1 MLQIRSMFR
10 LIKPALGLINSDI
23 FMEMLPSRGRRWK
36 EDKTTWTPEDIMHT
50 YSVMLQF
57 VIVSISDLTKLIKYL
72 EGLSYFSLSSPVN
85 VE

>member
-36 EDKTTWTPEDIMHT
+36 EDKITWTPEDI
-50 YSVMLQF
+50 MLQF
-57 VIVSISDLTKLIKYL
+57 VIVSISDLKELIKYL

>member
-36 EDKTTWTPEDIMHT
+36 EDKTTWTPENI
-50 YSVMLQF
+50 MLQF

>member
-36 EDKTTWTPEDIMHT
+36 EDKITWTPEDL
-50 YSVMLQF
+50 MLQF
-57 VIVSISDLTKLIKYL
+57 LIVSISDLKELIKYL
-72 EGLSYFSLSSPVN
+72 EGLSYFSLSSPLN

>member
-36 EDKTTWTPEDIMHT
+36 EDKTTWTPENI
-50 YSVMLQF
+50 MLQF
-57 VIVSISDLTKLIKYL
+57 VIVSISDLKELIKYL

>member
-36 EDKTTWTPEDIMHT
+36 EDKITWTPEDI
-50 YSVMLQF
+50 MLQF
-57 VIVSISDLTKLIKYL
+57 VIVSISDLKELIKYL
-72 EGLSYFSLSSPVN
+72 EGLSYFSLSSP
-85 VE
+85 

>member
-36 EDKTTWTPEDIMHT
+36 EDKITWTPENI
-50 YSVMLQF
+50 MLQF
-57 VIVSISDLTKLIKYL
+57 MIVSISDLTKLIKYL
-72 EGLSYFSLSSPVN
+72 EALSYFSLSSPVN

>member
-36 EDKTTWTPEDIMHT
+36 EDKTTWTPEDIM
-50 YSVMLQF
+50 LQF
-57 VIVSISDLTKLIKYL
+57 VIVSISDLKELIKYL

>member
-36 EDKTTWTPEDIMHT
+36 EDKTTWTPENI
-50 YSVMLQF
+50 MLQF
-57 VIVSISDLTKLIKYL
+57 VIVSISDLKELIKYL
-72 EGLSYFSLSSPVN
+72 EALSY
-85 VE
+85 

>member
-36 EDKTTWTPEDIMHT
+36 EDKTTWTPEDIM
-50 YSVMLQF
+50 LQF
-57 VIVSISDLTKLIKYL
+57 VIVSISDLKELIKYL
-72 EGLSYFSLSSPVN
+72 EGLSYFSLSSP
-85 VE
+85 

>member
-36 EDKTTWTPEDIMHT
+36 EDKITWTPEDI
-50 YSVMLQF
+50 MLQF

>member
-36 EDKTTWTPEDIMHT
+36 EDKITWTPEDI
-50 YSVMLQF
+50 MLQF

-72 EGLSYFSLSSPVN
+72 EALSYFSLSSP
-85 VE
+85 

>member
-36 EDKTTWTPEDIMHT
+36 EDKTTWTPENI
-50 YSVMLQF
+50 MLQF

-72 EGLSYFSLSSPVN
+72 EALSYFSLSSPVN
-85 VE
+85 AE

>member
-36 EDKTTWTPEDIMHT
+36 EDKTTWTPEDIM
-50 YSVMLQF
+50 LQF

-72 EGLSYFSLSSPVN
+72 EALSYFSLSSPVN